1 MTPPHYTNSQN
12 SISILVTLN
21 FRQISFQ
28 FVPPA
33 WKLNNPNL
41 ESVEHEFHHGLES
54 VQHVLESVQHELES
68 VQYELESINSKCE
81 TNEKMIEKEQEI
93 LLRALRL
100 LNFGIFSMGHL
111 EKTKLSGSS
120 CSYIASMGNLESG
133 TFLLDTDGKGNLAP
147 YEVRT
152 WVPNLC
158 WHWFSYLIAY

>member
-1 MTPPHYTNSQN
+1 M
-12 SISILVTLN
+12 
-21 FRQISFQ
+21 
-28 FVPPA
+28 
-33 WKLNNPNL
+33 

-81 TNEKMIEKEQEI
+81 TNEKLIEREQEI

-133 TFLLDTDGKGNLAP
+133 TFLLDTDGKGNQAP

-152 WVPNLC
+152 LRCRISVLPAYYFLKI
-158 WHWFSYLIAY
+158 FLPTRSYLDLHGY

>member
-1 MTPPHYTNSQN
+1 M
-12 SISILVTLN
+12 
-21 FRQISFQ
+21 
-28 FVPPA
+28 
-33 WKLNNPNL
+33 

-81 TNEKMIEKEQEI
+81 TNEKLIEREQEI

-147 YEVRT
+147 YEVRKFMLT
-152 WVPNLC
+152 
-158 WHWFSYLIAY
+158 LIPY